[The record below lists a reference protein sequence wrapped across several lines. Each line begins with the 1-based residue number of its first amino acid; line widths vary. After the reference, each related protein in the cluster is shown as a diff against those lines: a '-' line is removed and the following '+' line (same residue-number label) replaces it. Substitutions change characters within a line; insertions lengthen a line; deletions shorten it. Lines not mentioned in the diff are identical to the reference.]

1 MKGICNIKV
10 LRNGKEVNS
19 ITKQNVIFDIPKLM
33 LQEYFDN
40 IAIIGPNLNGNST
53 DILPHTDALRGEM
66 FQGIRIYD
74 ENISTED
81 PKDVRVPVLSAGPI
95 RNVSAPAEYAQS
107 SFSSSNSEYITQAT
121 WSLNKDIT
129 IKSLGLCNKNVAES
143 PSKIH
148 LGGVG
153 WNNLDGNNR
162 RTSPGKY
169 IDANNLLIEASRY
182 GSWQGSDRTPMLLH
196 KIENSLVRMTSLFGA
211 ESGTL
216 GIAFGVMGSDET
228 RKCHTLINPEK
239 TKIYTIRNT
248 KIAVYDIATKTMDK
262 EYTITTGRYGSVLFG
277 ETRDV
282 WVEAQGTTVRFYD
295 LSRADNTMTLI
306 TTITAPVSLTIPYHV
321 NNRYIVFKEGY
332 IVGAPSTID
341 NSVKSFYSFENTTG
355 YNQSFSLSSM
365 TIPIVISMENYANYA
380 DPILPNSLSGNA
392 IRAACWFN
400 TTALNFDTP
409 IELLNGDTF
418 VVTYKITV

>member
-1 MKGICNIKV
+1 
-10 LRNGKEVNS
+10 
-19 ITKQNVIFDIPKLM
+19 
-33 LQEYFDN
+33 
-40 IAIIGPNLNGNST
+40 
-53 DILPHTDALRGEM
+53 
-66 FQGIRIYD
+66 
-74 ENISTED
+74 
-81 PKDVRVPVLSAGPI
+81 
-95 RNVSAPAEYAQS
+95 
-107 SFSSSNSEYITQAT
+107 
-121 WSLNKDIT
+121 
-129 IKSLGLCNKNVAES
+129 
-143 PSKIH
+143 
-148 LGGVG
+148 
-153 WNNLDGNNR
+153 
-162 RTSPGKY
+162 
-169 IDANNLLIEASRY
+169 
-182 GSWQGSDRTPMLLH
+182 
-196 KIENSLVRMTSLFGA
+196 
-211 ESGTL
+211 
-216 GIAFGVMGSDET
+216 
-228 RKCHTLINPEK
+228 
-239 TKIYTIRNT
+239 
-248 KIAVYDIATKTMDK
+248 MDK